1 MLPSGG
7 LGGSSFLVASKHRRV
22 PSSVVSCSCTF
33 FCWGILEEYVFG
45 GGHFVFLKV
54 QIIICC
60 TYLPVYSNLVC
71 IYIYTYIIS
80 PTYLANKVK
89 V

>member
-22 PSSVVSCSCTF
+22 PLSVVFCSCTF

-45 GGHFVFLKV
+45 GGHVVFLIKF
-54 QIIICC
+54 
-60 TYLPVYSNLVC
+60 
-71 IYIYTYIIS
+71 
-80 PTYLANKVK
+80 K
-89 V
+89 